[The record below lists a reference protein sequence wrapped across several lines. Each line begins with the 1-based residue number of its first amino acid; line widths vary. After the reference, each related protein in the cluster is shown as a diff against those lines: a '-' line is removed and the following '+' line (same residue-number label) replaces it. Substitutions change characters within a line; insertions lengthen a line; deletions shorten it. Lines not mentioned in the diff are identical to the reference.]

1 MPLPV
6 NSPAPDFTL
15 PSTSGK
21 KFTLSKDAKGSPL
34 ILFFYP
40 QDFTPGCTREAC
52 SFRDNFGEFRDLNIP
67 VFGVSTDSLESHLK
81 FKKQYN
87 LPFELLSDKS
97 AKVSSQYK
105 AKILFFNK
113 SKRVTY
119 LLDKDHKVAAAYENM
134 LDAEK
139 HIKRMI
145 AEVAAGSK

>member
-1 MPLPV
+1 MSLPLH
-6 NSPAPDFTL
+6 SPAPDFTL
-15 PSTSGK
+15 PSTSGT
-21 KFTLSKDAKGSPL
+21 KFTLSKDAKGSPV

-40 QDFTPGCTREAC
+40 QDFTPGCTKEAC
-52 SFRDNFGEFRDLNIP
+52 SFRDNFAEFRNLRIP
-67 VFGVSTDSLESHLK
+67 VYGISTDSIESHLK

-87 LPFELLSDKS
+87 LPFDLLSDKS
-97 AKVSSQYK
+97 GKVSSAYK

-139 HIKRMI
+139 HIKKMI
-145 AEVAAGSK
+145 EEVQG